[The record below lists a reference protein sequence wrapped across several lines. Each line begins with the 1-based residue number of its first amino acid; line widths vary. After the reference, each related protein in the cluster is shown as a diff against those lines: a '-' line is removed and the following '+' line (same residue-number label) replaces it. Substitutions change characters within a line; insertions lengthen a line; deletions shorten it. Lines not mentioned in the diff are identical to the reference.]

1 MHQDVE
7 KLLNAAKEKG
17 FITEKQRDII
27 LNKAQQLGE
36 DMAEVEFMLEDITIK
51 KGTNEKVKSKK
62 CPNCGALIDDLA
74 LKCPE
79 CGAMISEEADASAKV
94 RAIIKETSEKLSEI
108 TKSRKIIRKELK
120 EDGMEDVDV
129 IVEDEIAKRQVAVIN
144 AFSVPFTANALIQ
157 GYAYALGRSSLNKL
171 TDDMEDTEEMITS
184 AWLNKAKELYKL
196 VQSVPNPDQQTQIW
210 LENNKSI
217 LEAKHKGIMPNWL
230 GILLGLVTCFLLYWG
245 IYKLFF

>member
-74 LKCPE
+74 LKCPD

-120 EDGMEDVDV
+120 EGGMEDVDDMD
-129 IVEDEIAKRQVAVIN
+129 IDDEILKRKISMIN
-144 AFSVPFTANALIQ
+144 SFSVPFAANALIQ
-157 GYAYALGRSSLNKL
+157 GYEFVYGHYESSKTNVG
-171 TDDMEDTEEMITS
+171 ENAIAN
-184 AWLNKAKELYKL
+184 AWLGKAKELYSL
-196 VQSVPNPDQQTQIW
+196 VNSVPNKDKEVQAW
-210 LENNKSI
+210 LTFHSEIMKKK
-217 LEAKHKGIMPNWL
+217 AKNEDAWYYWVLVI
-230 GILLGLVTCFLLYWG
+230 LVTGGMFYGL
-245 IYKLFF
+245 YKLIHG